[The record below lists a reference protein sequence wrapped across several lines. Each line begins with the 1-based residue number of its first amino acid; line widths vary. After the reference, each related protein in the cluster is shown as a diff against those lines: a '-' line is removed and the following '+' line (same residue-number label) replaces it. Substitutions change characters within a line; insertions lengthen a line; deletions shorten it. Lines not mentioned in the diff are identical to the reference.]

1 MQAIMLAA
9 DGSSELNC
17 IDKEY
22 PSCFRKPKFSE
33 LHYIIYE
40 DQDIPDAI
48 NLEFIQYNQV
58 GRIPSI
64 HYLFEPEIDRNSDL
78 LIYVEEGVKEVNI
91 EVACNNETTDG
102 SWKYWTNNTY
112 TAYTSDAFV
121 QWTTDSVTANVSN
134 VSNYKYQIQQPC
146 PPETEEQKCERLAKE
161 EVAKEA
167 VRVANEKYAEEQ
179 KRKNELRVLSE
190 KRALELLL
198 DNLDDNQKEIY
209 EKTGAIYVKPP
220 SGRQY
225 QIDGKS
231 GTIYELNSAGKKI
244 SSICI
249 HPQQSFP
256 LADSILA
263 KKLMFEICEE
273 EARKIGNFSD
283 CRA

>member
-22 PSCFRKPKFSE
+22 SCFRRPELSE
-33 LHYIIYE
+33 FCHLKE
-40 DQDIPDAI
+40 DQDIPDI
-48 NLEFIQYNQV
+48 RLEVIQYNRV
-58 GRIPSI
+58 GRISSPN
-64 HYLFEPEIDRNSDL
+64 YLFEPEINRDSDL
-78 LIYVEEGVKEVNI
+78 LIYVQEGVKEVNI

-102 SWKYWTNNTY
+102 SWKYWATTAY
-112 TAYTSDAFV
+112 TAYTSGAFV
-121 QWTTDSVTANVSN
+121 QWTNDSTTVNVGN
-134 VSNYKYQIQQPC
+134 VSNYKYQIQQPS

-167 VRVANEKYAEEQ
+167 VRVANEKRAEEQ
-179 KRKNELRVLSE
+179 KRLKELRVLSE

-198 DNLDDNQKEIY
+198 DNLDVNQKEIY
-209 EKTGAIYVKPP
+209 EKTGAIPIKAP

-231 GTIYELNSAGKKI
+231 ASIYELDSTGKRI

-273 EARKIGNFSD
+273 EARKIGNFSNYSV
-283 CRA
+283 

>member
-22 PSCFRKPKFSE
+22 PCFKRVKLPESSYYK
-33 LHYIIYE
+33 E
-40 DQDIPDAI
+40 DQDQDS
-48 NLEFIQYNQV
+48 LVEVGVIQYNQV
-58 GRIPSI
+58 GRISSTN
-64 HYLFEPEIDRNSDL
+64 YLFEPEINRDSDL
-78 LIYVEEGVKEVNI
+78 VIYIEEGVKEVS
-91 EVACNNETTDG
+91 VRVVCNNETSDN
-102 SWKYWTNNTY
+102 SWRYWTNNTY
-112 TAYTSDAFV
+112 TAYTSGAFV
-121 QWTTDSVTANVSN
+121 QWTTDSATANVGGCTL
-134 VSNYKYQIQQPC
+134 VCQKQQLRQ
-146 PPETEEQKCERLAKE
+146 ETEEQKCERLVKE

-167 VRVANEKYAEEQ
+167 VRVAAEELKKEQ
-179 KRKNELRVLSE
+179 KRLKELRELSE

-198 DNLDDNQKEIY
+198 DNLDGNQKEIY
-209 EKTGAIYVKPP
+209 EKTGAIPVKPP